1 MMGFGLLWIVLF
13 VVGLLFFTREGFGI
27 RKMAGTTQSY
37 RQIDR
42 ENEQNAINVLNE
54 RYARGEITRE
64 QYQVIKQDLD

>member
-13 VVGLLFFTREGFGI
+13 VVGLLFFTRESFGL
-27 RKMAGTTQSY
+27 RRMVGPTQSN
-37 RQIDR
+37 RHIDR

-54 RYARGEITRE
+54 RYARGDLTRE

>member
-1 MMGFGLLWIVLF
+1 MMGFGLLWIVLI
-13 VVGLLFFTREGFGI
+13 VVGLLFLTREGFGI
-27 RKMAGTTQSY
+27 RRMAGTTPST
-37 RQIDR
+37 RRTDR